1 MSDIYKISKAL
12 EDMRNYYGL
21 KDIKHVT
28 LHMEDIND
36 VYITF
41 VSNKPI
47 MLKDSVSMSDEI
59 KYKLSL
65 SIMIASVFKENDDE
79 EIKIS

>member
-1 MSDIYKISKAL
+1 MSDIYKISQAL

-21 KDIKHVT
+21 KQIKHVT
-28 LHMEDIND
+28 LNMEDPSD

-47 MLKDSVSMSDEI
+47 ILDKLKAKTDEF

-65 SIMIASVFKENDDE
+65 SIMIDSIFPE
-79 EIKIS
+79 E